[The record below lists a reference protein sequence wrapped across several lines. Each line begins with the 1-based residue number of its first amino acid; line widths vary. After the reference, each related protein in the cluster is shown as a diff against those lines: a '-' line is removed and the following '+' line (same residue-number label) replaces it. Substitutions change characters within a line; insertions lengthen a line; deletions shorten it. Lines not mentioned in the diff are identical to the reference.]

1 MGISEYVCEYIARV
15 EDNYTLREL
24 YESLVCKDKLYEDMM
39 DIYYS
44 YFEK

>member
-24 YESLVCKDKLYEDMM
+24 YESLVCKDELYEDMM